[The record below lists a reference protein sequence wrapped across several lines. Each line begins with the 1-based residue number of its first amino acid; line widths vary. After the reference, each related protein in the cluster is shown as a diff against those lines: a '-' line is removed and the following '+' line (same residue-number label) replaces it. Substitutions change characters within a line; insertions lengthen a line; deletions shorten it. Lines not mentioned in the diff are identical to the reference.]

1 MASLPFRTVNG
12 LSRAILSRVA
22 QNSRTLLFFS
32 GTFFFMFQT
41 AVGLLGFWIG
51 LAAASFAQQ
60 PATTSADLA
69 KIAQSGFI
77 DDGKYQN
84 SILQL
89 AIDVPDAQAATSAAS
104 GEKLVRI
111 AEITSAPNV
120 SDKFAIA
127 VLVDTLN
134 SYPDLKSPEPYVR
147 SVAHQFQAQ
156 GFSLIHEEPSRMI
169 DGVSFS
175 AAVMQVPD
183 SQKRKSFA
191 CCYRGFYS
199 AFRFG
204 YIVTFVVEATSEPRL
219 NELVS
224 TRVHFGPTSLN
235 FSSGAIG
242 SGEGPPASPGNVL
255 KPGLGGVKPPRVKF
269 QTEPQIP
276 DAHRNGFKEGTVVVR
291 GIIGIDGRLHSA
303 RVTRSLSPGYDAKAL
318 DALKQW
324 TFQPAEK
331 DGQKVPVIID
341 IEVKFR
347 LSD

>member
-1 MASLPFRTVNG
+1 
-12 LSRAILSRVA
+12 
-22 QNSRTLLFFS
+22 
-32 GTFFFMFQT
+32 MFQ
-41 AVGLLGFWIG
+41 AAIGLLGFWIG
-51 LAAASFAQQ
+51 LVAASFAQQ
-60 PATTSADLA
+60 PATTGTDLA

-77 DDGKYQN
+77 DAGKYQN

-89 AIDVPDAQAATSAAS
+89 TIDVHDAQTATSAAT

-111 AEITSAPNV
+111 AEISSAPNV
-120 SDKFAIA
+120 PDKFAIT
-127 VLVDTLN
+127 VLIDTLS

-147 SVAHQFQAQ
+147 TVAHQFEAQ
-156 GFSLIHEEPSRMI
+156 GFSLLHQEPLRII
-169 DGVSFS
+169 DGVSFG

-183 SQKRKSFA
+183 SQKHNSFA

-204 YIVTFVVEATSEPRL
+204 YILTFVIDATSEARL
-219 NELVS
+219 NELVNM
-224 TRVHFGPTSLN
+224 RVHFGPTSL
-235 FSSGAIG
+235 SSDGIGAG
-242 SGEGPPASPGNVL
+242 AGRSPSPSTAL
-255 KPGLGGVKPPRVKF
+255 KPGVGAVTPPRVKF

-276 DAHRNGFKEGTVVVR
+276 DSHRNGFKEGTVVVR
-291 GIIGIDGRLHSA
+291 GIIGIDGKLHSA

-331 DGQKVPVIID
+331 DGQKVPVLID

-347 LSD
+347 VSD

>member
-1 MASLPFRTVNG
+1 
-12 LSRAILSRVA
+12 
-22 QNSRTLLFFS
+22 
-32 GTFFFMFQT
+32 MFQA

-51 LAAASFAQQ
+51 LVAASFAQQ
-60 PATTSADLA
+60 PATTGTDLA

-77 DDGKYQN
+77 DAGEYQN

-89 AIDVPDAQAATSAAS
+89 TIDVRDAQTTTSAAT

-111 AEITSAPNV
+111 AEISSAPNV
-120 SDKFAIA
+120 PDKFAIT
-127 VLVDTLN
+127 VLIDTLS

-147 SVAHQFQAQ
+147 SVAHQFEAQ
-156 GFSLIHEEPSRMI
+156 GFSLIHQEPLRMI
-169 DGVSFS
+169 DGVSFG

-183 SQKRKSFA
+183 SQKHNSFA

-204 YIVTFVVEATSEPRL
+204 YILTLAVAATSEARL
-219 NELVS
+219 NELVN

-235 FSSGAIG
+235 FSSDGIGTGAG
-242 SGEGPPASPGNVL
+242 RSASPGNEL
-255 KPGLGGVKPPRVKF
+255 KSGVGAVKPPRVKF

-276 DAHRNGFKEGTVVVR
+276 DSHRNGFKEGTVVVR
-291 GIIGIDGRLHSA
+291 GIIGIDGKLHSA
-303 RVTRSLSPGYDAKAL
+303 RVTRSLSPGYDSKAL
-318 DALKQW
+318 DAVKQW

-331 DGQKVPVIID
+331 DGQKVPVLID